1 MNLFSIVFFFYRDRS
16 PSHWTVKFAEHHLY
30 KDDPGAVAAPVQTII
45 VHDDYEPYTTDNDI
59 ALVKL
64 KSPVQLNDRIDTACL
79 PQTQVTT
86 GTVCY
91 VTGFGEVLGMCYIT

>member
-1 MNLFSIVFFFYRDRS
+1 LFLS
-16 PSHWTVKFAEHHLY
+16 
-30 KDDPGAVAAPVQTII
+30 
-45 VHDDYEPYTTDNDI
+45 DDYEPYTTDNDI

-91 VTGFGEVLGMCYIT
+91 VTGYEYTEHKQITEPLNSSQKKRYYLS

>member
-1 MNLFSIVFFFYRDRS
+1 MITRF
-16 PSHWTVKFAEHHLY
+16 
-30 KDDPGAVAAPVQTII
+30 
-45 VHDDYEPYTTDNDI
+45 DNDI